1 MTFKR
6 ILAVLLVLMTCATLC
21 FAASAASAAK
31 GDMITILFT
40 HDLHSHL
47 LPTTN
52 DSGNGE
58 YGGYAKL
65 MTLINLQ
72 KKIDPN
78 AILVDGGDFSMG
90 SLFQTAYPTAALE
103 LRAMGAMGYDVT
115 TFGNHEYDYLQ
126 SGLKSML
133 NAAVASGDP
142 LPQIVCAN
150 YLPPVEGQEGYDA
163 SLWEAYNNYGV
174 KKYTILERGGVYYAI
189 FGIFGY
195 DADDCA
201 PNSGMVF
208 EEPAAVAQA
217 TVDAAVA
224 ECEATYGAHPVVIA
238 LSHSGTS
245 GGMGEDYEL
254 AQEGAAVPVEGGI
267 LLETTKM
274 NKILELDTDNLT
286 VTVQPGVL
294 LM

>member
-31 GDMITILFT
+31 GDIITILFT

-103 LRAMGAMGYDVT
+103 LRAMGAMG
-115 TFGNHEYDYLQ
+115 
-126 SGLKSML
+126 
-133 NAAVASGDP
+133 
-142 LPQIVCAN
+142 
-150 YLPPVEGQEGYDA
+150 
-163 SLWEAYNNYGV
+163 
-174 KKYTILERGGVYYAI
+174 
-189 FGIFGY
+189 
-195 DADDCA
+195 
-201 PNSGMVF
+201 
-208 EEPAAVAQA
+208 
-217 TVDAAVA
+217 
-224 ECEATYGAHPVVIA
+224 
-238 LSHSGTS
+238 
-245 GGMGEDYEL
+245 
-254 AQEGAAVPVEGGI
+254 
-267 LLETTKM
+267 
-274 NKILELDTDNLT
+274 
-286 VTVQPGVL
+286 
-294 LM
+294 